1 MCFLTSA
8 VVVLT
13 SWQPFAFSAWEVFVL
28 QTKGCAANGACW
40 QQLMGQSGGMGV
52 NGCHRCQEEGCL
64 VGLGGREQPRCSIPT
79 SKSPSR
85 GAPGA
90 QQQWELLSRGH
101 SKRWGGIC
109 GSVRWRW
116 SCCVCSWPR
125 CCSVLRAVLTAL
137 AVWSSR
143 CSGALGPNHA
153 CDVCA
158 GLLEDLVKRAEVLP
172 LHRDPLLS
180 SLRGGILHIPRPG
193 HHPASV

>member
-13 SWQPFAFSAWEVFVL
+13 SWQPFAFSAWEVFVP

-79 SKSPSR
+79 SKSPSC

-90 QQQWELLSRGH
+90 QQHWELLSRGH
-101 SKRWGGIC
+101 SKRWGGDLWQC
-109 GSVRWRW
+109 EVEVVLL
-116 SCCVCSWPR
+116 CLFMA
-125 CCSVLRAVLTAL
+125 SVLQCA
-137 AVWSSR
+137 
-143 CSGALGPNHA
+143 A
-153 CDVCA
+153 CCTDCPCC
-158 GLLEDLVKRAEVLP
+158 LVKQVFWRSGP
-172 LHRDPLLS
+172 
-180 SLRGGILHIPRPG
+180 
-193 HHPASV
+193 